1 MLGSRGSEHHIIKM
15 SWINNFKK
23 QPSGI
28 SDLAVSIVD
37 ISYKCGQEFKESI
50 DEKFGKD
57 SKEAMTSWVQV
68 QYEFLF
74 FYTHLVMR
82 SALSKLGNDKRIKL
96 QDLLGP
102 ILVNLTTEAWFGH
115 WPEKYKEG
123 IKNDFIHNL
132 NVAEMDYS
140 ECKGGLLV
148 KDQPFSENG
157 LFSRLA
163 MNIARLSG
171 HENNPATILKCI
183 TIGVDKFAEMKLN
196 LLIDAV
202 GKEI

>member
-1 MLGSRGSEHHIIKM
+1 MLEQMQLTAIALIPLVMLGSRGSEHHIIKM

-102 ILVNLTTEAWFGH
+102 ILVN
-115 WPEKYKEG
+115 
-123 IKNDFIHNL
+123 FIHNL

>member
-1 MLGSRGSEHHIIKM
+1 M
-15 SWINNFKK
+15 SWLNSFKK
-23 QPSGI
+23 QSSGLN
-28 SDLAVSIVD
+28 DLARALVD
-37 ISYKCGQEFKESI
+37 VSYKCGQEFKESI

-57 SKEAMTSWVQV
+57 SVETMARWVEV

-74 FYTHLVMR
+74 FYTHLAMR
-82 SALSKLGNDKRIKL
+82 LALSKLGNDKRIKL
-96 QDLLGP
+96 QALLGP
-102 ILVNLTTEAWFGH
+102 ILMNLTTEAWFGH
-115 WPEKYKEG
+115 WPEKLKEE
-123 IKNDFIHNL
+123 IKNKFIHNI

-171 HENNPATILKCI
+171 YEDNPATIMKCI
-183 TIGVDKFAEMKLN
+183 TIAVEKFTDLKLDQ
-196 LLIDAV
+196 LIDSV
-202 GKEI
+202 GKDL